1 MAEEQNKDEGLHV
14 DQDWKAEVKAEKER
28 LAREDRQKEAADRAN
43 ERKRA
48 EGVIGG
54 DEAGAE
60 QQGQGELPPADFTM
74 LVNSLATQALLLLN
88 PQSDPETG
96 KPAMDLDLA
105 KHSIDL
111 LGVLEE
117 KTKGNLTEQEKS
129 LLDTALYQVR
139 MAYVSASR
147 TI

>member
-1 MAEEQNKDEGLHV
+1 MSEEQNKDEGPHV

-28 LAREDRQKEAADRAN
+28 LAREDRQREAADRAN

-60 QQGQGELPPADFTM
+60 RQGQGELPPADFTM
-74 LVNSLATQALLLLN
+74 LVSSLATQALLLLN

-96 KPAMDLDLA
+96 KPVMNLDLA